1 MAKQKKDF
9 TNPFTIFI
17 AGKQTANIKALNDS
31 EITYRELTLAESDVF
46 AKRMIKDELGEDGKP
61 QFDMDEATEVKYEKV
76 SAMLIEPEMS
86 VEELKA
92 LPSSAQSA
100 IEEILN
106 LLNDGDDE
114 TDAEGNEKS

>member
-9 TNPFTIFI
+9 TNPFTQFI
-17 AGKQTANIKALNDS
+17 TGKQTANIKALNDA

-46 AKRMIKDELGEDGKP
+46 AKRMIKDELDADGKP

-106 LLNDGDDE
+106 LLNDDE
-114 TDAEGNEKS
+114 TDEEGNEKS